1 MTKNEVLKQVYG
13 LAVDGNFNH
22 EGGWSF
28 AKFRS
33 YVEESFNNVHPVEGF
48 MNTILMEIKLPDGWW
63 FLSIMKLSN
72 SMWDYY
78 IPDTKEEN
86 GRIKDQSEIVAE

>member
-1 MTKNEVLKQVYG
+1 MTKNEVLKQVYD

-33 YVEESFNNVHPVEGF
+33 YVEESFN
-48 MNTILMEIKLPDGWW
+48 
-63 FLSIMKLSN
+63 
-72 SMWDYY
+72 
-78 IPDTKEEN
+78 
-86 GRIKDQSEIVAE
+86 IVAE